1 MSGSK
6 PLSLLQSQQTNAKTV
21 TKLANMKQLS
31 DAISD
36 GVGSGCNISSD
47 TLLWYTNRDTQTVR
61 KRSRSPYV

>member
-31 DAISD
+31 NAINLMVLD
-36 GVGSGCNISSD
+36 LVVIYLVIHCYD
-47 TLLWYTNRDTQTVR
+47 TETSR
-61 KRSRSPYV
+61 KRSVSPYV